1 VESQHQG
8 THGDKREQP
17 GSHRGQNGNEHLA
30 GLLLTVPCLGP
41 IFESD
46 GCCGEPD
53 PEVVGHP
60 YAQPVKAQPVKA
72 QPVKRALIHSEK
84 DIAHELGYV
93 GEWLDANGYEVVR
106 VFRPESIEDESF
118 PDADLLINLGSLS
131 SAVEAFTTDATENEI
146 AAVTDW
152 IAAGKPYLGICFGA
166 QVMARALGGN
176 VERQPAVHRGFETLE
191 QPKQL
196 GPWIRWHEDFITD
209 PGSGDIVSETEDAI
223 MIFRSDNAWGVQPHL
238 ELTPETL
245 TRFSHKIGVDPAE
258 SSQLVSELTVNSAAA
273 KNSTF
278 ALLDHIITGPNN

>member
-1 VESQHQG
+1 M
-8 THGDKREQP
+8 
-17 GSHRGQNGNEHLA
+17 
-30 GLLLTVPCLGP
+30 
-41 IFESD
+41 
-46 GCCGEPD
+46 
-53 PEVVGHP
+53 
-60 YAQPVKAQPVKA
+60 KAQPVKA

-209 PGSGDIVSETEDAI
+209 PGSADIVGQTEDAI
-223 MIFRSDNAWGVQPHL
+223 MIFKSGNAWGVQPHL

-245 TRFSHKIGVDPAE
+245 ARLAQRTGVDSAE

-278 ALLDHIITGPNN
+278 ALLDHIFEGQS